1 MIHFFRLW
9 AFFSFLILGSPFL
22 PALLGEEGRS
32 GPIDVYL
39 LIDGSSALGERT
51 TAENWVCSTLVDGV
65 LREGDRITLWTVDQK
80 PQPSLSLQ
88 LGKGQEGTAGDK
100 KTLKSAILS
109 IAQSSTQTT
118 GGSNYGVALRQA
130 SELEAQRPD
139 RRPIAFALL
148 IFGVGEAGNKNADR
162 LTMEEANSSEF
173 REFLR
178 YSKTEDF
185 PGWKAIV
192 VGLGIGPK
200 VREAAAEYM
209 AATVEKH

>member
-1 MIHFFRLW
+1 MITIFRLL
-9 AFFSFLILGSPFL
+9 AVFSVLILGSPRL
-22 PALLGEEGRS
+22 PTLWAEEGRT

-39 LIDGSSALGERT
+39 LIDGSSALADRNV
-51 TAENWVCSTLVDGV
+51 AENWVCSTLVDGI
-65 LREGDRITLWTVDQK
+65 LREGDHVTLWAVDQN
-80 PQPSLSLQ
+80 PQPLWTLQ
-88 LGKGQEGTAGDK
+88 LGKGQDTAVKDK
-100 KTLKSAILS
+100 ETLKNAILS
-109 IAQSSTQTT
+109 IARTT
-118 GGSNYGVALRQA
+118 DRSNYGAALRQA

-162 LTMEEANSSEF
+162 LTMEEANSAEF

-192 VGLGIGPK
+192 VGLGIGPR

-209 AATVEKH
+209 AATVGKR

>member
-1 MIHFFRLW
+1 
-9 AFFSFLILGSPFL
+9 
-22 PALLGEEGRS
+22 
-32 GPIDVYL
+32 
-39 LIDGSSALGERT
+39 
-51 TAENWVCSTLVDGV
+51 
-65 LREGDRITLWTVDQK
+65 LWT
-80 PQPSLSLQ
+80 LQ
-88 LGKGQEGTAGDK
+88 LGKGQDTAVKDK
-100 KTLKSAILS
+100 ETLKNAILS
-109 IAQSSTQTT
+109 IARTT
-118 GGSNYGVALRQA
+118 DGSNYGAALRQA

-162 LTMEEANSSEF
+162 LTMEEANSAEF

-192 VGLGIGPK
+192 VGLGIGPR

-209 AATVEKH
+209 AATVGKR